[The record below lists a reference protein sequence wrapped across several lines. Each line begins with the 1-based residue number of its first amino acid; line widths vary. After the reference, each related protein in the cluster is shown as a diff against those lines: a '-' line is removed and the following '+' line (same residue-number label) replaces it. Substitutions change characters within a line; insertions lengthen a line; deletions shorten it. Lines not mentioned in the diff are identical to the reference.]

1 MLSTPLNNNCLP
13 AAVKMLAARDYSE
26 KELRLKLMAK
36 NYPAAAIDA
45 TVARLQERGYLNDTA
60 LCRNL
65 LEKFSA
71 SAQYGVY
78 GVAERLKRRGI
89 PGSIISEVMA
99 EYDRRND
106 YARAEEL
113 VKRKFKA
120 ITAADTAKI
129 ARFLG
134 GRGFGGETIRKVL
147 AELCNYE
154 NF

>member
-1 MLSTPLNNNCLP
+1 
-13 AAVKMLAARDYSE
+13 MLAARDYSE

-36 NYPAAAIDA
+36 NYSPEAIDA
-45 TVARLQERGYLNDTA
+45 AVIRLQERGYLDDTA

-65 LEKFSA
+65 FEKFSV
-71 SAQYGVY
+71 SAQYGVH
-78 GVAERLKRRGI
+78 GIADRLKRRGI

-99 EYDRRND
+99 EYDRRKDNFC
-106 YARAEEL
+106 AEEL
-113 VKRKFKA
+113 VKRKFKS
-120 ITAADTAKI
+120 ITAADTAKV
-129 ARFLG
+129 ARFLA